1 MSSPYTIPYKA
12 TTSAFVPGAAA
23 HPPAPQDY
31 AAMNMRTVRQ
41 PAVTGQPVA
50 ADTSR
55 SNGPVVV
62 GGAPRDAIP
71 ARFSSAVAAAAGG
84 GIAIAT
90 LGGLQ
95 GVSGPASAGA
105 ANSSGQSGQVGEVVH
120 TSTTTTTTPFGTD
133 GCHEMEQQLQAIQ
146 AENAQ
151 LKAEKQQLR
160 DNLDKMGDAI
170 STAGLAFEENV
181 RLRDDI
187 LRLNKALQ
195 HTATQSENLF
205 RQVSDFQD
213 VALVLNRD
221 RDRLQIKNRLLRAEL
236 RHTIKT
242 LLGLDSENLKLK
254 GKVQDATMSVQIL
267 IDVLAAFYN
276 KTIDNV
282 PEILSTL
289 SERVKKTVDHVYEEW
304 KEEQYLQMLDPYQAM
319 QISPYDLVPGHTP
332 VPSHGGIEFIP
343 LDGDEEL
350 DGEEESQSTDETQ
363 HDDNQNG
370 IPGPPTAM
378 PTGQPQ
384 QQQPLQQQ
392 ALPHI
397 PNHNTAIPHANIY
410 LPGQASVFRLIIDSP
425 GQPSYEHRIL
435 GVESPHT
442 PTTGGPAPPSGGTI
456 NLSDNL
462 YDPDTPTHTGTTNT
476 VNDHE
481 DPQTPNNGGTTIT
494 NVDPENHEDSQTP
507 QTPTPLRHHGVSVL
521 GTPDA

>member
-12 TTSAFVPGAAA
+12 TASVFIPGAAA
-23 HPPAPQDY
+23 HPSAPQDY

-41 PAVTGQPVA
+41 PAVAGQPVA
-50 ADTSR
+50 ADSSR
-55 SNGPVVV
+55 SNSPVAV
-62 GGAPRDAIP
+62 GGTPRDAIP
-71 ARFSSAVAAAAGG
+71 ARFSTAVAAAAGG

-90 LGGLQ
+90 LSGLQ

-133 GCHEMEQQLQAIQ
+133 GCHKMEQKLQAIQ

-151 LKAEKQQLR
+151 LKTEKEQLKEKV
-160 DNLDKMGDAI
+160 DKMGDAI
-170 STAGLAFEENV
+170 STAGLALEENV

-195 HTATQSENLF
+195 HTAAQSENLF
-205 RQVSDFQD
+205 RQVSDIQD

-236 RHTIKT
+236 RYAIKT
-242 LLGLDSENLKLK
+242 LLGLDSENSKLK
-254 GKVQDATMSVQIL
+254 GKVQDATMSFQIL
-267 IDVLAAFYN
+267 VDVLAAFYN
-276 KTIDNV
+276 KTIDNA

-289 SERVKKTVDHVYEEW
+289 SERVKKIVDHVYEEW
-304 KEEQYLQMLDPYQAM
+304 KEDQYLQILDPYQAM

-343 LDGDEEL
+343 FDGNEEFDGDEE
-350 DGEEESQSTDETQ
+350 SQSIDNAQ
-363 HDDNQNG
+363 HDNNQNG
-370 IPGPPTAM
+370 NPDPATAI

-384 QQQPLQQQ
+384 QQQPL
-392 ALPHI
+392 PHI
-397 PNHNTAIPHANIY
+397 SNHNTAIPHANIY
-410 LPGQASVFRLIIDSP
+410 LPGQASVFRLVIDSP
-425 GQPSYEHRIL
+425 GQPSYEHRML
-435 GVESPHT
+435 NVESPHT
-442 PTTGGPAPPSGGTI
+442 PTTGGPAPPSSGTI

-476 VNDHE
+476 VNDYE
-481 DPQTPNNGGTTIT
+481 DPQTPTNGGTTIT
-494 NVDPENHEDSQTP
+494 NVDPENHEDPQTP
-507 QTPTPLRHHGVSVL
+507 QTPTPLRHYRVSVL